1 MSFTDN
7 RQDASLQAGHFN
19 DFIQVG
25 LLRAG
30 LFKALQ
36 ERQALEH
43 FNVTQSVFKAM
54 GLDQK
59 LYAKEPAQYGPGK
72 TRNEESLKRLLEYR
86 LYEDLRRGWRVAQ
99 PNLEQCGLLVIDY
112 PALHEMCE
120 APEPWEMHPLL
131 RQATPVTRERVVRAF
146 LDFLRKEMAIDA
158 KVLDAEEQK
167 ELRRRVEQNLRAMGA
182 R

>member
-25 LLRAG
+25 LLRAA

-54 GLDQK
+54 GLEQK

-72 TRNEESLKRLLEYR
+72 TRNEESFQRLLEYR

-99 PNLEQCGLLVIDY
+99 PNLEQCGLLTIEYDGLSEVCRE
-112 PALHEMCE
+112 PAAWEQHPILKQ
-120 APEPWEMHPLL
+120 ADPE
-131 RQATPVTRERVVRAF
+131 TRERVVGTF
-146 LDFLRKEMAIDA
+146 LDYLRREMAIDA
-158 KVLDAEEQK
+158 
-167 ELRRRVEQNLRAMGA
+167 
-182 R
+182 